1 LKEGGAVGK
10 IWSIILAA
18 GESKR
23 MGSPKMLLPFNGS
36 TILENVIH
44 NVAGSAADGI
54 LVVLGANAEKICEL
68 VSIYGV
74 LQCKNENFREGM
86 LSSVKCGFRN
96 LPGDMEAVLVFQG
109 DQPCISAGTINSLI
123 DAFHQSDKGIVLPV
137 YKGKRGH
144 PLLLDIKYSEEVE
157 RLDPDEGLRGVIRL
171 HADDIQEVDTMES
184 GILRDIDTL
193 EDYILET
200 KLKQ

>member
-1 LKEGGAVGK
+1 VGK

-23 MGSPKMLLPFNGS
+23 MGSPKMLLALNGS

-44 NVAGSAADGI
+44 HVSESASDGI
-54 LVVLGANAEKICEL
+54 LVVLGAYMEEIGEL
-68 VSIYGV
+68 VSRYGV
-74 LQCKNENFREGM
+74 QQCKNENYREGM

-96 LPGDMEAVLVFQG
+96 LPEDTEAVLVFQG
-109 DQPCISAGTINSLI
+109 DQPFISSGAINRLI
-123 DAFHQSDKGIVLPV
+123 EVYRESDKGIVLPV
-137 YKGKRGH
+137 YQGKRGH
-144 PLLLDIKYSEEVE
+144 PLLLDIKYRGEVE
-157 RLDPDEGLRGVIRL
+157 RLDPDEGLRGITRL
-171 HADDIQEVDTMES
+171 HSDDIIEVETGES

-200 KLKQ
+200 KQKQ

>member
-1 LKEGGAVGK
+1 VGK

-54 LVVLGANAEKICEL
+54 LVVLGANAEKIGEL